1 MRKKIGLIVIYII
14 LLIPVIRW
22 FFIEPLNYRFFNFV
36 GSMTSIGQIAGILGF
51 TMFAINL
58 LLSMRLKIVEKLFKG
73 LPDIYAS
80 HRQLGSVGFSLILF
94 HPLFLVV
101 SYLSVSLRAAMD
113 FLTPFNNLAVTYG
126 SISLFIMTVLIV
138 LTFYI
143 KLKYNHWKFSHKFMV
158 IAFAFGLLHALFISS
173 DISRDTFLRVYLF
186 VFGFAGLA
194 AGFYQSFLSQR
205 WNAHASYTL
214 KSVNILNEQVLE
226 LELEPKNK
234 GIKFFPGQ
242 FVFISIKGNGISSE
256 SHPFSIAS
264 SSGDNNLGIII
275 KSLGDYTQQLKN
287 LTPGLE
293 VSVEGPFGSFSHLNT
308 FNKNQIW
315 IAGGVGITPFISM
328 ARSLQGDDYAI
339 DLYYCVNKPDEALL
353 GDEWNEIQRTKKIR
367 LIPWC
372 SSEKGRINAKLIS
385 ELSAGLDSKDFM
397 LCGPLPFM
405 IDLKNQLMS
414 LNIKKKYIHFENFN
428 FI

>member
-1 MRKKIGLIVIYII
+1 MRKKIGLIIIYII

-22 FFIEPLNYRFFNFV
+22 FFIEPLNYRFFNLV
-36 GSMTSIGQIAGILGF
+36 GTMTSVGQMAGILGF
-51 TMFAINL
+51 TMFSVNL
-58 LLSMRLKIVEKLFKG
+58 LLSARFKFIEKVFSS
-73 LPDIYAS
+73 LPGIYKS
-80 HRQLGSVGFSLILF
+80 HRQLGSIGFSLILF

-126 SISLFIMTVLIV
+126 SISLFIMTILII

-158 IAFAFGLLHALFISS
+158 LAFAFGLFHAFLISS
-173 DISRDTFLRVYLF
+173 DISRDTFLRVYLLG
-186 VFGFAGLA
+186 FGLAGLA
-194 AGFYQSFLSQR
+194 AGFYQSFLSKL

-214 KSVNILNEQVLE
+214 KNVNILNEQVLE
-226 LELEPKNK
+226 LEFEPKNK
-234 GIKFFPGQ
+234 RIKFFPGQ
-242 FVFISIKGNGISSE
+242 FVFISIKGDGLNSE
-256 SHPFSIAS
+256 SHPFSIS
-264 SSGDNNLGIII
+264 SSSSDNNLGLII
-275 KSLGDYTQQLKN
+275 KSLGDYTEKLKN
-287 LTPGLE
+287 LSPGLE
-293 VSVEGPFGSFSHLNT
+293 VIVEGPFGDFTHLNT

-328 ARSLQGDDYAI
+328 ARSLQGDDYTI
-339 DLYYCVNKPDEALL
+339 DLYYCVSKPEEALL
-353 GDEWNEIQRTKKIR
+353 GKEWDEIQKTKKIR

-385 ELSAGLDSKDFM
+385 EQSSGLNSKDFL

-405 IDLKNQLMS
+405 IDLKNQLMN

-428 FI
+428 FV